1 MLKTIPVYI
10 IAGLLES
17 GKTTFIKSTIA
28 SDDFFQK
35 GKTLV
40 LSGEEGEIE
49 YDEQFLKKYNTT
61 VKYFEKQ
68 EDFNSLN
75 LQKIVNE
82 TQPQRIVIEL
92 NGMWDLTAI
101 EFPSIFKIYQF
112 INFINFTTFPI
123 YFLNMRQKY
132 LDVVKQSD
140 VVVFINVFEKDKEKL
155 ESYSSSFKLTNSNA
169 QYMVM
174 DENGNLSDAFK
185 VELPYDLNAPIIQIQ
200 NDDYGIWYIDSFDHK
215 EDYEG
220 KVVEMNVMVILS
232 NKLPKNTFVAGR
244 LAMTCCSNDIQLY
257 GHLCNNTLNM
267 KLKDRSWIH
276 LVAKMHYQFS
286 NQYQEDECVLTPISM
301 EKIEPLENAVLDLT
315 K

>member
-40 LSGEEGEIE
+40 LSSEEGEIE

-276 LVAKMHYQFS
+276 LVAKIHYQFS
-286 NQYQEDECVLTPISM
+286 KQYQEDECVLTPISM

>member
-244 LAMTCCSNDIQLY
+244 LVMTCCSNDIQLY

>member
-286 NQYQEDECVLTPISM
+286 KQYQEDECVLTPISM

>member
-174 DENGNLSDAFK
+174 DENGNLSDEFK

-286 NQYQEDECVLTPISM
+286 KQYQEDECVLTPISM